1 MKTLACGEAR
11 CLPAAAASVFL
22 KHKRSGSAPLC
33 WPFTR
38 NFRST
43 MPAVSRTAG
52 CWRVP
57 ESSGCMFPSHHV
69 LPQHLAGHRV
79 VRFLADR
86 FNIDAISNRM
96 ALPPKQSIAANLSS
110 SPHTGGHLGTYYK
123 GFCEYLK
130 TVGESTRYDAALAG
144 DTRARDELVSDV
156 NGFVAAAKYA
166 LANGHLFA
174 NTPTGLTPEEAHERN
189 RKWFDNWRKYAADNQ
204 PQIDQMREVVDQLSN
219 AGQPNA
225 ALHWPILSPTSDLSM
240 EERIAVAKQHMKVM
254 PISLQSTAVGPV
266 PGLPGLITSP
276 VDTRLRGFS
285 SPDHSD
291 LNENEG
297 LTQSD
302 PRFSRGIPAFPTPSE
317 DERRLGQL
325 PPSTA
330 MPPEP
335 QILQFHPETSDLLRF
350 SDGSPLLGPN
360 PHKMPFDP
368 NDGPAALRGMA
379 IFAAAM
385 AAPALLP
392 LLPALL
398 PIAALGLVGATAAR
412 AEPTGNAR
420 DGVSAPE
427 TSPHRPFDP
436 IHDAS
441 KLDHPFGAR
450 PSAAEVPNSSFD
462 QGPMQAGTFA
472 DRFGSWGDAPAG
484 TPVQNGQEV
493 SVSPAAETAPPEE
506 VRRLTRVNTSNAG
519 NVFASGSAPV
529 PYLPSQ
535 EFNDRFGN
543 WHMPTGE
550 SQPQR
555 ASRPINPLADEPSY
569 FIPPPIFGS
578 DDVGNPR
585 NDAEEWFSRWIR
597 PFLGP
602 E

>member
-1 MKTLACGEAR
+1 
-11 CLPAAAASVFL
+11 
-22 KHKRSGSAPLC
+22 
-33 WPFTR
+33 
-38 NFRST
+38 
-43 MPAVSRTAG
+43 
-52 CWRVP
+52 
-57 ESSGCMFPSHHV
+57 MFPSHHV

-79 VRFLADR
+79 IRFLADR

-174 NTPTGLTPEEAHERN
+174 NTPTGLTPEEANERN
-189 RKWFDNWRKYAADNQ
+189 RKWFDNWGKYAADNQ
-204 PQIDQMREVVDQLSN
+204 PQIDQMRETVDQLSN
-219 AGQPNA
+219 AGQPDA

-240 EERIAVAKQHMKVM
+240 EERIAVAKQHMKNI

-266 PGLPGLITSP
+266 PGLPGLTPSL

-291 LNENEG
+291 LNKNEG

-317 DERRLGQL
+317 DEQRLGQL

-335 QILQFHPETSDLLRF
+335 QILQFHLETGDLLRF
-350 SDGSPLLGPN
+350 TDGSPLLGPN
-360 PHKMPFDP
+360 PYKMPLDP
-368 NDGPAALRGMA
+368 NASAATLRGMA

-385 AAPALLP
+385 AAPALVP

-412 AEPTGNAR
+412 AEPTGSAR

-427 TSPHRPFDP
+427 TSSRRPFDSA
-436 IHDAS
+436 HDAS
-441 KLDHPFGAR
+441 NIDVQPFEVR
-450 PSAAEVPNSSFD
+450 SAAAQVPNGLFD
-462 QGPMQAGTFA
+462 QGPMEAGTFA
-472 DRFGSWGDAPAG
+472 DRFGTWADTPASAAPD
-484 TPVQNGQEV
+484 QSGQEV
-493 SVSPAAETAPPEE
+493 APPPAAEAAPPQE

-519 NVFASGSAPV
+519 GVFVSGSTPV

-555 ASRPINPLADEPSY
+555 ASRPINALADEPSY